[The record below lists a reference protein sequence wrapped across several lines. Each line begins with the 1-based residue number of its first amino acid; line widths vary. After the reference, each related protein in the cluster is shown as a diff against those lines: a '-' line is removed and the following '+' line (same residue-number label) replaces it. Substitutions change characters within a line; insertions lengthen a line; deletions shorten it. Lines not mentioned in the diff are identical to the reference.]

1 MISLISEEAAILD
14 GNARSYL
21 QFPILTLAQ
30 DQDWIAPRHGYINR
44 ANSVADVQV
53 PWFPRRHP
61 TRWLYAVQEN
71 VFSRDSVRH
80 IDRC

>member
-14 GNARSYL
+14 GNTRSYL
-21 QFPILTLAQ
+21 HFPILTLAQ

-53 PWFPRRHP
+53 SWLPTGHP
-61 TRWLYAVQEN
+61 TRRLYAVQEN

>member
-14 GNARSYL
+14 GNTGSYL
-21 QFPILTLAQ
+21 HFPILTLAQ

-53 PWFPRRHP
+53 P
-61 TRWLYAVQEN
+61 
-71 VFSRDSVRH
+71 
-80 IDRC
+80 